1 MRLRYYGPRILLILC
16 VLTIAIVII
25 MDHSHHQHHHHDH
38 NMMTTTSAD
47 HQDHS
52 IAHDR
57 HNHFSHSGHQ
67 NAKHHSIEHHPMYF
81 NFNWRGTVLFE
92 SFTLDAKTGI
102 FCLILMTI
110 VIGVLYEAVK
120 YLRQYIH
127 RDIAITEPAE
137 PETSD
142 TTRLL
147 ADTYEQIRYSIR
159 SREHLLQTLLYV
171 VQMVCSYILMLVVM
185 TYNVWVV
192 VTMLVALGGGFFVCG
207 WKVHQ
212 LGSLD
217 IEASCQNEC
226 HTSPLKQELGRSE
239 FRESELEPLR
249 EGMET
254 NLDLDTNNTR
264 ETKI

>member
-1 MRLRYYGPRILLILC
+1 MRLRYYGPRVLLILC
-16 VLTIAIVII
+16 VLTITVIII

-38 NMMTTTSAD
+38 NMMTTTPAD
-47 HQDHS
+47 QQEHS
-52 IAHDR
+52 ILHQTHYHD
-57 HNHFSHSGHQ
+57 HFAHSGHE
-67 NAKHHSIEHHPMYF
+67 NAEHHAIEHHPMYF
-81 NFNWRGTVLFE
+81 NFQWRGTVLFE

-102 FCLILMTI
+102 FCLILMTF
-110 VIGVLYEAVK
+110 VIGFVYEAVK

-127 RDIAITEPAE
+127 RDITIAE
-137 PETSD
+137 
-142 TTRLL
+142 
-147 ADTYEQIRYSIR
+147 YSIR

-192 VTMLVALGGGFFVCG
+192 VTMLVALGGGFFICG
-207 WKVHQ
+207 WKIHQ
-212 LGSLD
+212 MGGLD
-217 IEASCQNEC
+217 IEAPCQNEC
-226 HTSPLKQELGRSE
+226 HTSTVKQELGRSE

-254 NLDLDTNNTR
+254 NPDLDTNNTR